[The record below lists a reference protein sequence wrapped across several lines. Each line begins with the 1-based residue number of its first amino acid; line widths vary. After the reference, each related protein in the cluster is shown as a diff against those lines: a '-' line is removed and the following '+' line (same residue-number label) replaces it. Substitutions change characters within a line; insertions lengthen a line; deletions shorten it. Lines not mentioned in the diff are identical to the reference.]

1 MTFQR
6 DLAWQHLQS
15 QYEASIAYQ
24 CARYA
29 LALDYELLPEDVVHH
44 AKRCVLDALGCA
56 IGAYDAPG
64 RVMCEALAKQVGGN
78 PEATVFC
85 SGLRTSVLNAALTNA
100 FLVRFLDYSDSGGG
114 GHNSDALASLLAVA
128 EREHAG
134 GKELLTALTI
144 SYEIGARFRK
154 STEVKISNSL
164 EEKGWTTDIR
174 GGLNQPPALGKLL
187 GLSVEQI
194 ANAIGICMSHALPL
208 LILDCDRE
216 ENTMAKNL
224 RFGWV
229 AHDAIIACLLAREGF
244 TGPVR
249 VIESETGIANV
260 IGGGEMDL
268 EHLIDFSGWKIRD
281 VKFKGMPANFTS
293 HGHVMATLAIVKEQD
308 LRPEDI
314 EAVHITASVHEAH
327 HTTTLAKKYPRNAE
341 SADHSA
347 FYANALAI
355 KERAFG
361 PDSIDPRKFT
371 NPVVL
376 DLIERIT
383 VTGDKAMGRYYG
395 ASEILTKDGRR
406 FQKRVDEIPGMPE
419 SPMSDRQLEQKFT
432 EMAAKHLSDAHIR
445 RLLDLCWNLEQVTDV
460 GELIKLMVFPAAHPK
475 P

>member
-6 DLAWQHLQS
+6 DLAWQYIRS
-15 QYEASIAYQ
+15 TYEASIAYQ

-29 LALDYELLPEDVVHH
+29 LALDYEALPQDVVHH

-56 IGAYDAPG
+56 IGAYEAPG
-64 RVMCEALAKQVGGN
+64 RVMCEALAKQVGGT

-85 SGLRTSVLNAALTNA
+85 SGLRTSVLNAALVNA

-114 GHNSDALASLLAVA
+114 GHNSDALASILAVA
-128 EREHAG
+128 EREKAG
-134 GKELLTALTI
+134 GKALLTALTV
-144 SYEIGARFRK
+144 SYEIGARFRR
-154 STEVKISNSL
+154 STEVRISNSL

-187 GLSVEQI
+187 GLNVEQI

-216 ENTMAKNL
+216 ENSMAKNL

-249 VIESETGIANV
+249 VIESETGIRNV
-260 IGGGEMDL
+260 IAGGEMDL
-268 EHLIDFSGWKIRD
+268 EHLIDFSGWRIRD
-281 VKFKGMPANFTS
+281 VKFKAMPANFTT
-293 HGHVMATLAIVKEQD
+293 HGHVLATLGIVKEHD
-308 LRPEDI
+308 LKPEDI
-314 EAVHITASVHEAH
+314 AAVRITASMHEAK
-327 HTTTLAKKYPRNAE
+327 HTTTPAKKYPRNAE

-361 PDSIDPRKFT
+361 PSSIEPHKFT
-371 NPVVL
+371 DPVVL

-383 VTGDKAMGRYYG
+383 ITGDPAMGRYQG
-395 ASEILTKDGRR
+395 ASEILTRDGRR
-406 FQKRVDEIPGMPE
+406 FKNRVDAIPGMPE
-419 SPMSDRQLEQKFT
+419 NPMSDPQLEAKFT
-432 EMAAKHLSDAHIR
+432 DMASRHMDDNQIR
-445 RLLDLCWNLEQVTDV
+445 RLIDRCWNLEQVDDV
-460 GELIKLMVFPAAHPK
+460 GELLSLMIFPAAHRSP
-475 P
+475 